1 MRCAWCRISCPDSPT
16 CPGLTDLEMDRV
28 LGNPTLEVTIDREQA
43 LRFGLEPEFVAREL
57 RNRVQGTVATTFN
70 EIDQRVDIAVRLPRD
85 VRLDLDAVLASPL
98 ELPGGRTITLGTFVT
113 RTLDRPVRE
122 IVRRDQRRQI
132 TISGDVQGRGVDE
145 VWDDVRRVLDGVAPP
160 AGLSFVTGG
169 EQEEITRSFRDLG
182 WALLLSLVLVYMI
195 LAAQFESF
203 LDPLI
208 IAAVLPIGVMGGIIA
223 LLMTGQTLNIMSL
236 IGLIALLGIAV
247 NDAIVKVDTIRRL
260 RAEEQ
265 LPIREAILEAGRL
278 RFRPIMMNTWT
289 TVLGLTPMGIGVGTG
304 EQIQR
309 PLSIVI
315 MGGLTLATIL
325 TLYLTPVIY
334 ELAHRRDRT

>member
-1 MRCAWCRISCPDSPT
+1 M
-16 CPGLTDLEMDRV
+16 
-28 LGNPTLEVTIDREQA
+28 
-43 LRFGLEPEFVAREL
+43 
-57 RNRVQGTVATTFN
+57 
-70 EIDQRVDIAVRLPRD
+70 
-85 VRLDLDAVLASPL
+85 
-98 ELPGGRTITLGTFVT
+98 
-113 RTLDRPVRE
+113 
-122 IVRRDQRRQI
+122 
-132 TISGDVQGRGVDE
+132 
-145 VWDDVRRVLDGVAPP
+145 
-160 AGLSFVTGG
+160 TGG

-236 IGLIALLGIAV
+236 IGLIALIGIAV

-260 RAEEQ
+260 RAQ
-265 LPIREAILEAGRL
+265 DGLPLRESILEAGRL

-289 TVLGLTPMGIGVGTG
+289 TVLGLAPMAVGVGTG

-334 ELAHRRDRT
+334 ELAHRKERS